1 VEDVRFD
8 RVGVF
13 TYSAEEGTP
22 AFGFAEPVPARVM
35 RARRDRIM
43 EAQQPIS
50 LENNRKWIGKAL
62 DVLIETV
69 KDGVATGRSFRDAP
83 EIDGEVIIALDAP
96 SEAFDALRPGMIVGA
111 RVTAAEAYD
120 LRAIIL

>member
-1 VEDVRFD
+1 
-8 RVGVF
+8 VGVF

-22 AFGFAEPVPARVM
+22 AFGFADPVPARVM

-62 DVLIETV
+62 DVLIESV

-83 EIDGEVIIALDAP
+83 EIDGDVTIVSETP
-96 SEAFDALRPGMIVGA
+96 SPAFDALRPGMIAAA
-111 RVTAAEAYD
+111 RVTGAEAYD
-120 LRAIIL
+120 LRAVIL